1 MFSKSKQNYAVERLQ
16 ALCLTKQDGFT
27 AANDGSI
34 IIHYHHLNGERATYE
49 KEDTRKT
56 QAIECPERYLNQK
69 QYTVIRNTP
78 ENTIKFGKYHSPTG
92 AKVLPFIP
100 LEVRTAYQQNK
111 VLPFLIFTEG
121 ELKAALLAKCGL
133 SAISFKGIS
142 NYKLCPDTKEILR
155 YSIERN
161 NSFFIV
167 LNYDSDA
174 TKKGDYKRLSG
185 FFASAFYFCLEVAT
199 FCELEGLPIP
209 PVKICMQN
217 PNQQHKG
224 IDDLIQ
230 SFGLP
235 AIQNFCTFKTSQHF
249 IFADV
254 ETQSPYKALSEF
266 FDFNPQKY
274 KALDNS
280 LFVRG
285 NWVDK
290 NGNRL
295 YLNDALHAAEID
307 AERLLGYIL
316 NIPTGYGKTS
326 LIIQLAKQL
335 AKQGNRIVLAV
346 PILALITQ
354 VIEDATTA
362 GIDVIAYNGEPNTR
376 QLLIDRFKDNSEN
389 WPTLVVCTYAS
400 AGSLSRAMGTYTGC
414 YNLVLDEHHTTTSAT
429 SPKYQAKQLNEVL
442 DTANNYLSFT
452 GLTGTPLYNIHP
464 FTKKMRMFSVK
475 VPYNFYNPNN
485 PHRKQYGIPPTKTE
499 ILKAKDVLKAAAAA
513 IRKSIDNGR
522 LPVVLFNNKSERLA
536 DLLDLLQDVEGVR
549 TFNSDTKDCPEWLE
563 LLETANLDSKAAA
576 VICTS
581 VLGVGVNINILR
593 PADVIILGN
602 HHPTTIR
609 QFCSRFRK
617 ADVRLCIIQSNS
629 EKNARW
635 IDTEKELRN
644 ITKQAE
650 NVADLLN
657 NCPCD
662 SDILDIR
669 VSIQNPYIRQI
680 EGEFRPDYLAIQN
693 AVFEAETN
701 WFNSTPERLLRS
713 LRQYGFENALKIDL
727 PNVEEITHIEYTE
740 ERTLDEKQAATERR
754 ELKQIVK
761 QADFK
766 QVIEALSQSAFPHTT
781 AVQAIED
788 KATSKNCLEFYSMF
802 LELVGQLKDER
813 KAIET
818 LKATEGKQGR
828 FKLLIIRIKVQRA
841 NFDSCEIGNAAAAVL
856 RAFDHGRKY
865 SASQLK
871 DLFLDCLRT
880 DSNVN
885 LEPFEK
891 AKRITGILKKLR
903 MFFEVE
909 DTGQGDDAEYLIS
922 NIPKI

>member
-16 ALCLTKQDGFT
+16 ALSLTQQDGFT

-34 IIHYHHLNGERATYE
+34 LIHYHHLNGERATYA

-56 QAIECPERYLNQK
+56 QAIECPEKYLNQK
-69 QYTVIRNTP
+69 PYTVKRHSPKTAA
-78 ENTIKFGKYHSPTG
+78 KLGFKYQSPTG

-111 VLPFLIFTEG
+111 VLPFLFFIEG
-121 ELKAALLAKCGL
+121 EIKAALMAKYGL

-142 NYKLCPDTKEILR
+142 NYKLCPDTKALLR
-155 YSIERN
+155 YSIEHN
-161 NSFFIV
+161 SSFFIGI
-167 LNYDSDA
+167 NYDADA
-174 TKKGDYKRLSG
+174 TIKDGKERKDKYN

-285 NWVDK
+285 KWVDK

-295 YLNDALHAAEID
+295 YLNDALQAEEID

-326 LIIQLAKQL
+326 LIIQLAKQ
-335 AKQGNRIVLAV
+335 GNRIVLAV
-346 PILALITQ
+346 PTLSLVKQ
-354 VIEDATTA
+354 VIEDAAAA
-362 GIDVIAYNGEPNTR
+362 GVDAMAYNGEPKIR
-376 QLLIDRFKDNSEN
+376 QSLIDRFKGSSEN
-389 WPTLVVCTYAS
+389 WPTLIVCTYAS
-400 AGSLSRAMGTYTGC
+400 AGSLSRKIGKNTGC
-414 YNLVLDEHHTTTSAT
+414 YNLVLDEQHNTTSAT
-429 SPKYQAKQLNEVL
+429 SPKFQAKQLNEVL
-442 DTANNYLSFT
+442 DTASDYLSFT
-452 GLTGTPLYNIHP
+452 GLTATPLYNIHP
-464 FTKKMRMFSVK
+464 FTKGMRMFSVK
-475 VPYNFYNPNN
+475 VS
-485 PHRKQYGIPPTKTE
+485 GIPKTPTT
-499 ILKAKDVLKAAAAA
+499 IIQATDTLKAAAAA
-513 IRKSIDNGR
+513 IRKSVDAGR
-522 LPVVLFNNKSERLA
+522 LPVLLFNNKSERLA

-549 TFNSDTKDCPEWLE
+549 TFNADTKDCPQWLE
-563 LLETANLDSKAAA
+563 LLNTANLDSKAAA
-576 VICTS
+576 VISTS
-581 VLGVGVNINILR
+581 VLKEGVNINSKT

-609 QFCSRFRK
+609 QFCSRLRK

-841 NFDSCEIGNAAAAVL
+841 NFDSCEIGNAAAAIL

-909 DTGQGDDAEYLIS
+909 DTGQGDDVEYLIS